1 MTTTSTPDGDPTHEL
16 PLDRP
21 RDDSAPGE
29 AVVEVLQARVADLEA
44 KIDNY
49 EIALHS
55 SRQIGMAM
63 GIVMAS
69 RRCTPEAAFEVLRT
83 CSQQLHRKLRD
94 IADEVVLT
102 GDLPAVGMGR
112 P

>member
-1 MTTTSTPDGDPTHEL
+1 MTTTSPPDGTSTHEL
-16 PLDRP
+16 SIARVRQRASDEPLVD
-21 RDDSAPGE
+21 
-29 AVVEVLQARVADLEA
+29 VLRARVADLET

-55 SRQIGMAM
+55 ARQIGMAM
-63 GIVMAS
+63 GIVMAG
-69 RRCTPEAAFEVLRT
+69 RRCTPEAAFEVLRA

-102 GDLPAVGMGR
+102 GDLPAGSTGSR
-112 P
+112 